1 MKFNEYVNEQNKK
14 KIDRKKANINEKQQK
29 GIVRVL
35 KAIPNLAILFIKTTF
50 KIIGKILKMGFMLM
64 KWLVN
69 EFLECLM
76 LLNHIFTTLS
86 ERKQKVVIGI
96 VCVLLLLL
104 TSYTLYTR
112 HQNNVL
118 NDDIATIEQSI
129 TGDNTDNNNKTTTV
143 KNNNNSNNNKTENTE
158 VEKTIKQ
165 TSNEELFGNVYFD
178 VFVKGKSDYYGKGY
192 VRYKEND
199 DVKVSV
205 CNTYGLGE
213 FTDSPKSGSRYVKN
227 VTDYIKNVD
236 PTLYEEYFGNVNAP
250 GTTTFT
256 TGWQTAARK
265 EEDKMKEYQF
275 QYLYL
280 TYVKNTM
287 EDLSSKY
294 SIDTNN
300 AAMKELVFA
309 TAVNYGYKG
318 TMYIF
323 EQAGIEKG
331 MSVEDVINKVE
342 KEKINSIGT
351 YTYTDTYKYDDQDRE
366 SMKAKIE
373 KEQNELSN
381 LI

>member
-50 KIIGKILKMGFMLM
+50 KIIGKILKMGFMVI
-64 KWLVN
+64 KWLLN

-76 LLNHIFTTLS
+76 LLNQIFTTLS

-96 VCVLLLLL
+96 VCALLLLL

-118 NDDIATIEQSI
+118 NDNIATIEQSI
-129 TGDNTDNNNKTTTV
+129 TGDNTDNNKTTTA
-143 KNNNNSNNNKTENTE
+143 KNDNKKTENKE
-158 VEKTIKQ
+158 VEKTLKE
-165 TSNEELFGNVYFD
+165 TSNEELFGDVYFN

-318 TMYIF
+318 TLYIF

-331 MSVEDVINKVE
+331 MPVEDVINKVE
-342 KEKINSIGT
+342 KEKIDSIGN
-351 YTYTDTYKYDDQDRE
+351 YTYTNTYKYDDQDRE

-373 KEQNELSN
+373 KEQKELLN

>member
-1 MKFNEYVNEQNKK
+1 
-14 KIDRKKANINEKQQK
+14 
-29 GIVRVL
+29 
-35 KAIPNLAILFIKTTF
+35 
-50 KIIGKILKMGFMLM
+50 M

-143 KNNNNSNNNKTENTE
+143 KNNNNSNNNKTENKE

-331 MSVEDVINKVE
+331 MSVEDIINKVE
-342 KEKINSIGT
+342 KEKINSIGN

-373 KEQNELSN
+373 KEQNELLN

>member
-1 MKFNEYVNEQNKK
+1 MKFNEYVNEQNKR

-50 KIIGKILKMGFMLM
+50 KIIGKILKMGFMVI
-64 KWLVN
+64 KWLLN

-76 LLNHIFTTLS
+76 LLNHLFTTLS

-96 VCVLLLLL
+96 VCALLLLL

-118 NDDIATIEQSI
+118 NDNIATIEQSI
-129 TGDNTDNNNKTTTV
+129 TGDNTDNNKTTTANN
-143 KNNNNSNNNKTENTE
+143 NNNNSNKTENAE
-158 VEKTIKQ
+158 IEKTLKE
-165 TSNEELFGNVYFD
+165 TSNEELFGDVYFN

-199 DVKVSV
+199 EVKVSV

-236 PTLYEEYFGNVNAP
+236 PNLYEEYFGNVNGP

-265 EEDKMKEYQF
+265 EEDKMKKYQF

-287 EDLSSKY
+287 EDLKSKY
-294 SIDTNN
+294 GIDTNN
-300 AAMKELVFA
+300 KAIKELIFA
-309 TAVNYGYKG
+309 TSVQYGYKG
-318 TMYIF
+318 TLYIF

-331 MSVEDVINKVE
+331 MTTEDIVNKVE
-342 KEKINSIGT
+342 KEKINSIGN

-373 KEQNELSN
+373 KEQSKIIN

>member
-35 KAIPNLAILFIKTTF
+35 KAIPNLAIIFIKTTF
-50 KIIGKILKMGFMLM
+50 KIIGKILKMGFMVI
-64 KWLVN
+64 KWLLN

-76 LLNHIFTTLS
+76 LLNQIFTTLS

-96 VCVLLLLL
+96 VCALLLLL

-118 NDDIATIEQSI
+118 NDNIATIEQSI
-129 TGDNTDNNNKTTTV
+129 TGDNTDNNKTTTA
-143 KNNNNSNNNKTENTE
+143 KNNNKKTENKE
-158 VEKTIKQ
+158 VEKTLKE
-165 TSNEELFGNVYFD
+165 TSNEKLFGDVYFN

-294 SIDTNN
+294 SIDANN
-300 AAMKELVFA
+300 KAIKELVFA

-323 EQAGIEKG
+323 EQAGVEKG

-342 KEKINSIGT
+342 KEKIDSIGN

-366 SMKAKIE
+366 SMSNKIE
-373 KEQNELSN
+373 REQKELLN